1 MRTIPAGQFK
11 ARCLALMDEVQ
22 AKREPIVIT
31 KKGVAVA
38 RLVPADDKPRDI
50 FGCAAGT
57 ARIMG
62 DLTEPLI
69 APEEWKALASSPRQR
84 GPRD

>member
-1 MRTIPAGQFK
+1 MKKMTAGAFK
-11 ARCLALMDEVQ
+11 RKCLAVIDEVQ

-57 ARIMG
+57 ARIVG

-69 APEEWKALASSPRQR
+69 AAEEWKALALSPRQR